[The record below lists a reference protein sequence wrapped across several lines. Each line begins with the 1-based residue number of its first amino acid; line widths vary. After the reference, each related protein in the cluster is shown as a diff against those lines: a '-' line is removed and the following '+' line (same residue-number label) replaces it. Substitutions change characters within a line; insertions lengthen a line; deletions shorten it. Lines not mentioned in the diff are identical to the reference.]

1 MPCDMTMEWP
11 HPRIIGIEFQH
22 EKARLVSHSGLYQLG
37 VSPLRVDRIG
47 CAIELA
53 CAFGYDPEIVAVK
66 MHRVGDKVHVVVQ
79 HNADRAVFTEIVDI
93 PLWVGRVGCVPLVG
107 E

>member
-1 MPCDMTMEWP
+1 MPCDMAVKWP
-11 HPRIIGIEFQH
+11 HTRIVGIEFQH
-22 EKARLVSHSGLYQLG
+22 EKARLVSHSGLYQLR
-37 VSPLRVDRIG
+37 VSPLRVYRVDY
-47 CAIELA
+47 AIELA
-53 CAFGYDPEIVAVK
+53 YTFGYDPEIVAVK

-79 HNADRAVFTEIVDI
+79 HNADRAVFTKVVDV